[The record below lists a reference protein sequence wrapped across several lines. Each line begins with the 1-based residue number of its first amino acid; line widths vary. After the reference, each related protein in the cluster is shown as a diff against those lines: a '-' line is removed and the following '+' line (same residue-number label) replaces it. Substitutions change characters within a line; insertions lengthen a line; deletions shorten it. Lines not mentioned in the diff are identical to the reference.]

1 LILCYSVATKRSTM
15 LREDGFLSKACLVL
29 PWILMAAVVSSM
41 FAFSS
46 LHPSSG
52 VPQEVLIAV
61 PSAYSGKHQPS
72 SWMGDLEAIKY
83 ERKTLQDKVKSFKDA
98 IFGDLRMIQKMATGK
113 TSELT
118 PEWKAIPPSSPIS
131 TSQASTPTALRSSP
145 SEWTELEIEHKKLD
159 RWTAALGD
167 QMLSQCYA
175 AARLLKGTAAIVAAR
190 RCFARVER
198 RAQRYIHTTLL
209 GDSDSQS
216 GDDAM
221 AVPNAATAGPVIPG
235 RLPGGHAA
243 MASGRRPAADFAGAA
258 SGEGGHGL
266 WAAAGR
272 RGGGGVGRGQRAG
285 PRISLKQYAPTVIQQ
300 VPAYTVQT

>member
-1 LILCYSVATKRSTM
+1 M
-15 LREDGFLSKACLVL
+15 LREEGFLSKAGLVL

-61 PSAYSGKHQPS
+61 PSAYSTRQQPS
-72 SWMGDLEAIKY
+72 SWMSDLEAIKY

-118 PEWKAIPPSSPIS
+118 PEWKAIAAIPPSSTIS

-159 RWTAALGD
+159 HWTAALGD
-167 QMLSQCYA
+167 QILSQCYA
-175 AARLLKGTAAIVAAR
+175 AARLLKGTAAIAAAR

-209 GDSDSQS
+209 VDSDSQS
-216 GDDAM
+216 SDDAM

-243 MASGRRPAADFAGAA
+243 MASGWRPAADLAGAG

-266 WAAAGR
+266 WAGAGQ
-272 RGGGGVGRGQRAG
+272 RGGGGAGRGRRAG

-300 VPAYTVQT
+300 VHACIVQT